1 MSLFNIGLSGLNVAQ
16 NGLTTVGHNFSNAA
30 TAGYTRQNTIIASAG
45 GQATGSGFYG
55 MGSNTVTVQRVYD
68 SFLTGQLRGAT
79 SSSYDLSTYSDQI
92 RQIDNLLAD
101 EKGGLAPLMQKFFAA
116 VQAVSDTPSDPA
128 TRQGLISS
136 AQALAGQI
144 KSSSDYFKQLQDG
157 INTQLQSSVTQVND
171 YTKQIASLNKEITR
185 MTASA
190 GGQPPNDLLDQRDQA
205 VAKLTELVGA
215 KVVVQ
220 DGGTYNVFVGNGQPL
235 VMGSDSYDIKAV
247 ASAADPSRTVIAY
260 TIPGTSNSIE
270 AEPGAIS
277 GGSIGGL
284 MRFRSE
290 TLDTAQSAIGRISLA
305 IGQTFNAQHKLG
317 IDLNGA
323 IGTDMFAM
331 GSPVVYA
338 NDNNTSNSVVTAT
351 ITNAGNLTTSDY
363 TLSFV
368 GGQYSLTRKTDNVV
382 VQSFPGP
389 ALPTFTAD
397 GMNITLSAP
406 MNPNDSFEI
415 QPTRNVA
422 SSFNSLITDP
432 AKIAAASPARVDANT
447 QNTGTVKASLSNVT
461 PGYSLLTNPVKVTY
475 TAGAYVIVDSVTGN
489 PLAPAPAVTTTAT
502 GTDITINNMTFS
514 LNGTP
519 KNGDQFTL
527 SNNTGAVADNGNMLK
542 LAKLQTAKTIN
553 GTSSFN
559 DAYAQ
564 LVNDVGSKAKS
575 TDIASASQ
583 DSITDQIYTAQQS
596 VSGVNMDEETV
607 NLLKFQ
613 QLYQANAKVIQ
624 AASTIFD
631 TLVSIG

>member
-489 PLAPAPAVTTTAT
+489 PLAPAPVVTTTAT